1 MSTPHIQI
9 AAEKVFNLLGLPVTN
24 TLLMSWIVLMLLS
37 ATAFLLFKKF
47 KPVPAYLQ
55 NLWEIF
61 VERFLNTMESVLG
74 SRERSEKYLP
84 LIVTIF
90 IFILVSNWLGIF
102 PGVGSVGFYE
112 AVHGERVFIP
122 LFRSAAS
129 DLNFTLAL
137 AVLTV
142 VLVNIYGVRAIGLR
156 QHLSKFFTFKNPIAF
171 GVGILEFISEF
182 AKMISF
188 SFRLF
193 GNVFAGEVLLIIAA
207 FLAPLLAPLPFLF
220 LEIFVGFIQALV
232 FAMLSMVFISIAV
245 AHN

>member
-1 MSTPHIQI
+1 MKTPHIQI
-9 AAEKVFNLLGLPVTN
+9 AAEKVFDIFGLPITN
-24 TLLMSWIVLMLLS
+24 TLLMSWIVLLLLS
-37 ATAFLLFKKF
+37 VAAFFLFKKF
-47 KPVPAYLQ
+47 KPVPAFLQ
-55 NLWEIF
+55 NLWEVF
-61 VERFLNTMESVLG
+61 VEGFLNTMEGILG
-74 SRERSEKYLP
+74 SRNKAEKYLP
-84 LIVTIF
+84 LVATIF

-112 AVHGERVFIP
+112 EVHGERLFVP

-129 DLNFTLAL
+129 DLNFTLAI

-142 VLVNIYGVRAIGLR
+142 VLVNIYGARAIGLGH
-156 QHLSKFFTFKNPIAF
+156 HLSKFFTFKNPIAF

-182 AKMISF
+182 AKMVSF

-193 GNVFAGEVLLIIAA
+193 GNVFAGEVLLVIAA
-207 FLAPLLAPLPFLF
+207 FLAPLFAPLPFLA